1 MSSSKDTISY
11 HLRQFRRISPVY
23 VATAFVASGAVT
35 VYALRAN
42 NLKMVELK
50 EKLFKADEAG
60 QDVQTPLR
68 DLQQHVLHHMNT
80 SLATE
85 SIYPP
90 IQLKGTY
97 DRLMAV
103 EKARVDAIN
112 GGLYTAAQ
120 AKCEAEVNA
129 VLGRDKIP
137 CVEQFLQ
144 DSKAAEVKTVSTSLY
159 KFDFIAPKWSPDMAG
174 WGIVLT
180 ALIGLFLIARLA
192 AALWYKKQSRR

>member
-1 MSSSKDTISY
+1 MSTTKDTLSY
-11 HLRQFRRISPVY
+11 NLRHFRRVPVVY
-23 VATAFVASGAVT
+23 VATAFVTSAAVT

-42 NLKMVELK
+42 NLKMLELK
-50 EKLFKADEAG
+50 ETLFKADETGADI
-60 QDVQTPLR
+60 QAPLR

-97 DRLMAV
+97 DRLVAV

-112 GGLYTAAQ
+112 GNLYTAAQ

-137 CVEQFLQ
+137 CVEQYLQ
-144 DSKAAEVKTVSTSLY
+144 DHTATEAKAISTSLY
-159 KFDFIAPKWSPDMAG
+159 KFDFVAPKWSPDFAG
-174 WGIVLT
+174 WGIVIT
-180 ALIGLFLIARLA
+180 SLIGILLISRIVANI
-192 AALWYKKQSRR
+192 WYKKISRR